1 MRVLC
6 SVTGSPSHARA
17 MLPVA
22 SAVARAGHQVLAV
35 VPAALTHVFAGE
47 NFPVRAVLGPIEDIL
62 RDQLASG
69 ELTLDQLTDATVMIR
84 EFVGGPQVTRNVGTI
99 LPIAREFRPDLV
111 LRDGTECAGMLV
123 AEALGVPQVSVPSGG
138 GNLVDPVGL
147 VDHLNRRRREIHL
160 PEQGPDALYRHGRL
174 DCVPHRYTF
183 NTHDV
188 PPAIAYRQPDTV
200 ADREALP
207 SWVSEL
213 DPTRPLVFGAVGTA
227 LSMVLDAPPQ
237 PGLEDTPPMRDPAEG
252 LRAII
257 EGLGRL
263 DCAAIVS
270 TGGVPLPDI
279 PHPSNVHVVT
289 GIAQPLLLQCADLF
303 VTHGGYN
310 SIRESLRAGVPMAV
324 VPQFGDQPV
333 NADRVAELGLG
344 RHVVEQTADGVA
356 SACSDLLTDRTTTG
370 TVRAAQREMLA
381 LPHVDQ
387 VVRRLEE
394 IAAGAG
400 QVHAADQADT
410 AVGAGRG

>member
-22 SAVARAGHQVLAV
+22 SAVARAGHEVLAV

-47 NFPVRAVLGPIEDIL
+47 SFPVRAALGPIEEIL

-69 ELTLDQLTDATVMIR
+69 EITLAQLGDPAVMIR
-84 EFVGGPQVTRNVGTI
+84 EFVGGPQVTRNVGAI
-99 LPIAREFRPDLV
+99 RPIAESFRPDLV

-123 AEALGVPQVSVPSGG
+123 AEALGVPHVSVPSGG
-138 GNLVDPVGL
+138 GNLVDPVDL
-147 VDHLNRRRREIHL
+147 VDHLNRRRREVHL

-188 PPAIAYRQPDTV
+188 PPAITYRQPDTV

-207 SWVSEL
+207 RWVSEL

-237 PGLEDTPPMRDPAEG
+237 PGLEDAPMPDPAEG

-257 EGLGRL
+257 EGLGQL

-270 TGGVPLPDI
+270 TGGVPLPDLAQ
-279 PHPSNVHVVT
+279 PSNVHVVT
-289 GIAQPLLLQCADLF
+289 GIAQPLLLQCVDLF

-333 NADRVAELGLG
+333 NADRIAELGLG
-344 RHVVEQTADGVA
+344 RHVAEQTADAVA
-356 SACSDLLTDRTTTG
+356 TACSDLLADHATTG
-370 TVRAAQREMLA
+370 RVRAAQREMLA

-387 VVRRLEE
+387 VVPRLEE
-394 IAAGAG
+394 IAGTVRRSAT
-400 QVHAADQADT
+400 HADGT
-410 AVGAGRG
+410 VGAARG